1 MVWLITDLITFP
13 ELNIYMMKLFKLR
26 TFTLVLLILA
36 NAGFSYAQDS
46 TKKITTVKATAV
58 KPIPSAAKPNSYKKP
73 VTPAAQTPGTTATLP
88 TTPVQQRPVAP
99 AAPVDKSLRGQYQ
112 YLLTKVYNYQ
122 QPLVAA
128 LFKNYNDT
136 LNVTHRQLKE
146 AQAAL
151 AAQTKA
157 IDTLKASST
166 TKDQTLAESKAKVD
180 EVNLVGMPLSK
191 STYNLIMWG
200 LVIGFGAIAAIVIA
214 RSGSHSREAHYRI
227 KLYNELEEEYKVYKT
242 KANEKEKKLARELQT
257 ERNKN
262 DELTGKG

>member
-1 MVWLITDLITFP
+1 
-13 ELNIYMMKLFKLR
+13 MMKLFKLQILFI
-26 TFTLVLLILA
+26 TLLLSYSGFT
-36 NAGFSYAQDS
+36 YAQDT
-46 TKKITTVKATAV
+46 TKKAAAV
-58 KPIPSAAKPNSYKKP
+58 KTTAAKPTYNAYKKP
-73 VTPAAQTPGTTATLP
+73 VTPPVNAAA
-88 TTPVQQRPVAP
+88 TTPVQQRALAPAQP

-136 LNVTHRQLKE
+136 LRITRKQLTE
-146 AQAAL
+146 AKATL
-151 AAQTKA
+151 AEQTKT
-157 IDTLKASST
+157 IDTLKASAA
-166 TKDQTLAESKAKVD
+166 TKDQSLAQSKAKVD
-180 EVNLVGMPLSK
+180 EVSLLGMPLSK

-200 LVIGFGAIAAIVIA
+200 LVISFGAIAAIVIA
-214 RSGSHSREAHYRI
+214 RSGSHSREASYRI
-227 KLYNELEEEYKVYKT
+227 KLYNELEEEYKAYKT

>member
-1 MVWLITDLITFP
+1 
-13 ELNIYMMKLFKLR
+13 MMKLFKLR
-26 TFTLVLLILA
+26 TLTLVLLILG

-46 TKKITTVKATAV
+46 TKKTTTVKAAVV
-58 KPIPSAAKPNSYKKP
+58 KPNPSVAKPNSYKKP
-73 VTPAAQTPGTTATLP
+73 VTTAAQTPDNAAASP
-88 TTPVQQRPVAP
+88 VTPVQQRPVAP

-136 LNVTHRQLKE
+136 LKLTRKQL
-146 AQAAL
+146 ADARTTL
-151 AAQTKA
+151 AVQTKT

-166 TKDQTLAESKAKVD
+166 AKDQALTESKAKVD

-200 LVIGFGAIAAIVIA
+200 LVIGFGIIAAIVIA

-227 KLYNELEEEYKVYKT
+227 KLYNELEEEYKAYKT

-257 ERNKN
+257 ERNKL
-262 DELTGKG
+262 DELNGNG

>member
-1 MVWLITDLITFP
+1 
-13 ELNIYMMKLFKLR
+13 MMKLFKLQ
-26 TFTLVLLILA
+26 TLLIALILSYS
-36 NAGFSYAQDS
+36 GFAYAQD
-46 TKKITTVKATAV
+46 TTRKAAAV
-58 KPIPSAAKPNSYKKP
+58 KTTAAKPKYNTYKKP
-73 VTPAAQTPGTTATLP
+73 VTPPVNAAA
-88 TTPVQQRPVAP
+88 TTPVQQRTLAPVQP

-136 LNVTHRQLKE
+136 LHVTRKQLTE
-146 AQAAL
+146 AKATL
-151 AAQTKA
+151 AEQTKT
-157 IDTLKASST
+157 IDTLKASAS
-166 TKDQTLAESKAKVD
+166 TKDQSLAQSKAKVD
-180 EVNLVGMPLSK
+180 EVSLLGMPLSK

-200 LVIGFGAIAAIVIA
+200 LVIGFGVIAAIVIA
-214 RSGSHSREAHYRI
+214 RSGSHSREASYRI
-227 KLYNELEEEYKVYKT
+227 KLYNELEEEYKAYKT